1 MRKIVC
7 LVLSFILCAMMA
19 GCNSES
25 SSSSAP
31 ASADHIK
38 CEMKITDYGII
49 KMELYPESAPISVN
63 NFVSLV
69 KSGFY
74 DGLKIH
80 RVQPGFVIQGGNP
93 SLAGKNETAAIKGE
107 FSLNGVANTLAH
119 TRGALSMARKGND
132 YNSATSQFFICVA
145 DDRSSLDGK
154 YAAFGYVTEGM
165 DVVDKIVALCPGSGS
180 MGMLSNPDTMPVIEY
195 IKVIE

>member
-1 MRKIVC
+1 MRKITC
-7 LVLSFILCAMMA
+7 LLLSFVLCIMMA
-19 GCNSES
+19 GCRSKNSGS
-25 SSSSAP
+25 VTT

-49 KMELYPESAPISVN
+49 KLELYPEKAPITVN

-80 RVQPGFVIQGGNP
+80 RVQPGFVIQGGDP
-93 SLAGKNETAAIKGE
+93 TIAGKDEVAAIKGE
-107 FSLNGVANTLAH
+107 FRENGIENDLAH

-132 YNSATSQFFICVA
+132 NNSASSQFFVCVG
-145 DDRSSLDGK
+145 DCRSSLDGK
-154 YAAFGYVTEGM
+154 YAGFGYVTEGM
-165 DVVDKIVALCPGSGS
+165 DVVDKICALCPGQGS
-180 MGMLSNPDTMPVIEY
+180 MGFIENPDVMPVIEY
-195 IKVIE
+195 VKVVE